1 MSDERV
7 TEDVLSLK
15 SLDNSGTSEKSAGSR
30 GKTVVLAE
38 PRSFCAGVQRA
49 IDIVEAALERFGPPV
64 YVRKQI
70 VHNEHVVR
78 DLESRGA
85 HFVDSEEEVPV
96 GALCVFSAH
105 GVSPAVRRGA
115 ADRELQVIDATCPLV
130 SKVHQESRRFAEDRR
145 TILLIGHAEHEEVE
159 GTYGEAPERTLVVST
174 VEEVRALDLPRD
186 APVAYLTQTTLALDE
201 TKEIIE
207 AMEERF
213 DDLRGPGSDDICYA
227 SQNRQ
232 NAVKAVAARTGL
244 VLVVG
249 STNSSNSVRMVEVAR
264 DAGTPAHLLPSPDDL
279 DESWLTGV
287 DSVGVSAGASAP
299 GTLVD
304 ALLRRLAAL
313 GYATVE
319 VERTATEDIVFGLP
333 SALKG
338 TA

>member
-1 MSDERV
+1 M
-7 TEDVLSLK
+7 
-15 SLDNSGTSEKSAGSR
+15 
-30 GKTVVLAE
+30 VLAE

-78 DLESRGA
+78 DLETRGA
-85 HFVDSEEEVPV
+85 RFVDSEEEVPV
-96 GALCVFSAH
+96 GAVCVFSAH
-105 GVSPAVRRGA
+105 GVSPAVRQGA

-130 SKVHQESRRFAEDRR
+130 AKVHQESRRFVEDRR

-159 GTYGEAPERTLVVST
+159 GTYGEAPEHTLVVST
-174 VEEVRALDLPRD
+174 VDEVRALDLPRD

-201 TKEIIE
+201 TREIIE

-244 VLVVG
+244 VLVIG

-264 DAGTPAHLLPSPDDL
+264 DVGTPAHLVPGPDDL
-279 DESWLTGV
+279 DESWLAGV

-304 ALLRRLAAL
+304 GLLRRLAAL
-313 GYATVE
+313 GYSTVE
-319 VERTATEDIVFGLP
+319 VERTTTEDIVFGLP
-333 SALKG
+333 SQLKG

>member
-1 MSDERV
+1 MI
-7 TEDVLSLK
+7 
-15 SLDNSGTSEKSAGSR
+15 
-30 GKTVVLAE
+30 LAE

-78 DLESRGA
+78 DLETRGA
-85 HFVDSEEEVPV
+85 RFVDSEEEVPV
-96 GALCVFSAH
+96 GAVCVFSAH

-115 ADRELQVIDATCPLV
+115 AGRDLRVIDATCPLV
-130 SKVHQESRRFAEDRR
+130 SKVHQESRRFAEERR

-159 GTYGEAPERTLVVST
+159 GTYGEAPERTLVVGT

-201 TKEIIE
+201 TREIIE

-264 DAGTPAHLLPSPDDL
+264 DAGTPAHLVPGPDDL
-279 DESWLTGV
+279 DERWLAGV
-287 DSVGVSAGASAP
+287 DAVGVSAGASAP
-299 GTLVD
+299 GALVD

-319 VERTATEDIVFGLP
+319 VEQTATEDIVFGLP
-333 SALKG
+333 SQLKG

>member
-1 MSDERV
+1 M
-7 TEDVLSLK
+7 K
-15 SLDNSGTSEKSAGSR
+15 SLDNSERLEDETATP

-78 DLESRGA
+78 DLENRGA
-85 HFVDSEEEVPV
+85 RFVDSEDEVPV
-96 GALCVFSAH
+96 GAVCVFSAH

-159 GTYGEAPERTLVVST
+159 GTYGEAPERTLIVGT
-174 VEEVRALDLPRD
+174 VDEVHALDLPRD

-201 TKEIIE
+201 TREIIE

-264 DAGTPAHLLPSPDDL
+264 DAGTPAHLVPSPDDL
-279 DESWLTGV
+279 DESWLEGV

-299 GTLVD
+299 GTLVSG
-304 ALLRRLAAL
+304 LLRRLAAL

-319 VERTATEDIVFGLP
+319 IERTATEDIVFGLP
-333 SALKG
+333 SQLKG

>member
-1 MSDERV
+1 M
-7 TEDVLSLK
+7 
-15 SLDNSGTSEKSAGSR
+15 
-30 GKTVVLAE
+30 VLAE

-78 DLESRGA
+78 DLETRGA
-85 HFVDSEEEVPV
+85 RFVDSEEEVPV
-96 GALCVFSAH
+96 GAVCVFSAH
-105 GVSPAVRRGA
+105 GVSPAVRQGA

-130 SKVHQESRRFAEDRR
+130 AKVHQESRRFVEDRR

-159 GTYGEAPERTLVVST
+159 GTYGEAPEHTLVVST
-174 VEEVRALDLPRD
+174 VDEVRALDLPRD

-201 TKEIIE
+201 TREIIE

-244 VLVVG
+244 VLVIG

-264 DAGTPAHLLPSPDDL
+264 DAGTPAHLVPGPDDL
-279 DESWLTGV
+279 DESWLAGV

-304 ALLRRLAAL
+304 GLLRRLAAL
-313 GYATVE
+313 GYSTVE
-319 VERTATEDIVFGLP
+319 VERTTTEDIVFGLP
-333 SALKG
+333 SQLKG

>member
-1 MSDERV
+1 M
-7 TEDVLSLK
+7 
-15 SLDNSGTSEKSAGSR
+15 
-30 GKTVVLAE
+30 VLAE

-85 HFVDSEEEVPV
+85 RFVDSEAEVPV

-105 GVSPAVRRGA
+105 GVAPTVREAA
-115 ADRELQVIDATCPLV
+115 ADRELRVIDATCPLV
-130 SKVHQESRRFAEDRR
+130 SKVHQEARRFAEDRR

-159 GTYGEAPERTLVVST
+159 GTYGEAPERTVVVGT
-174 VEEVRALDLPRD
+174 VDEVRALDLPRD

-201 TKEIIE
+201 TREIIE
-207 AMEERF
+207 ALEERF

-264 DAGTPAHLLPSPDDL
+264 DAGTPAHLVPSPDDL

-287 DSVGVSAGASAP
+287 ESVGVSAGASAP
-299 GTLVD
+299 GVLVD
-304 ALLRRLAAL
+304 GLLHRLAAL
-313 GYATVE
+313 GYRTVE
-319 VERTATEDIVFGLP
+319 VERTATEDVVFGLP

>member
-1 MSDERV
+1 ME
-7 TEDVLSLK
+7 
-15 SLDNSGTSEKSAGSR
+15 SLDNSVSLEKPTKQR

-49 IDIVEAALERFGPPV
+49 IDIVEAALERFGAPV

-70 VHNEHVVR
+70 VHNEHVVH
-78 DLESRGA
+78 DLETRGA
-85 HFVDSEEEVPV
+85 RFVDSEDEVPV
-96 GALCVFSAH
+96 GAICVFSAH

-130 SKVHQESRRFAEDRR
+130 AKVHQESRRFAEDRR

-174 VEEVRALDLPRD
+174 VDEVRALDLPRD
-186 APVAYLTQTTLALDE
+186 APLAYLTQTTLALDE
-201 TKEIIE
+201 TREIIE

-244 VLVVG
+244 VLVIG
-249 STNSSNSVRMVEVAR
+249 SANSSNSVRMVEVAR
-264 DAGTPAHLLPSPDDL
+264 DAGTAAHLVPGPDDL
-279 DESWLTGV
+279 DESWLAGV

-304 ALLRRLAAL
+304 GLLRRLAAL
-313 GYATVE
+313 GYSTVE
-319 VERTATEDIVFGLP
+319 VERTATEDVVFGLP
-333 SALKG
+333 ANLKG

>member
-1 MSDERV
+1 M
-7 TEDVLSLK
+7 
-15 SLDNSGTSEKSAGSR
+15 DNSGSPEEPAGNR

-78 DLESRGA
+78 DLETRGA
-85 HFVDSEEEVPV
+85 RFVDSEEEVPV
-96 GALCVFSAH
+96 GAVCVFSAH
-105 GVSPAVRRGA
+105 GVSPAVRQGA

-130 SKVHQESRRFAEDRR
+130 AKVHQESRRFVEDRR

-159 GTYGEAPERTLVVST
+159 GTYGEAPEHTLVVST
-174 VEEVRALDLPRD
+174 VDEVRALDLPRD

-201 TKEIIE
+201 TREIIE

-244 VLVVG
+244 VLVIG

-264 DAGTPAHLLPSPDDL
+264 DAGTPAHLVPGPDDL
-279 DESWLTGV
+279 DESWLAGV

-304 ALLRRLAAL
+304 GLLRRLAAL
-313 GYATVE
+313 GYSTVE
-319 VERTATEDIVFGLP
+319 VERTTTEDIVFGLP
-333 SALKG
+333 SQLKG

>member
-1 MSDERV
+1 MEDE
-7 TEDVLSLK
+7 TA
-15 SLDNSGTSEKSAGSR
+15 TP

-78 DLESRGA
+78 DLENRGA
-85 HFVDSEEEVPV
+85 RFVDSEDEVPV
-96 GALCVFSAH
+96 GAVCVFSAH

-159 GTYGEAPERTLVVST
+159 GTYGEAPERTLIVGT
-174 VEEVRALDLPRD
+174 VDEVHALDLPRD

-201 TKEIIE
+201 TREIIE

-213 DDLRGPGSDDICYA
+213 DDLRGPGGDDICYA

-264 DAGTPAHLLPSPDDL
+264 DAGTPAHLVPSPDDL
-279 DESWLTGV
+279 DESWLDGV

-299 GTLVD
+299 GSLVSG
-304 ALLRRLAAL
+304 LLRRLAAL

-319 VERTATEDIVFGLP
+319 IERTATEDIVFGLP
-333 SALKG
+333 CQLKG

>member
-1 MSDERV
+1 M
-7 TEDVLSLK
+7 
-15 SLDNSGTSEKSAGSR
+15 
-30 GKTVVLAE
+30 VLAE

-78 DLESRGA
+78 DLENRGA
-85 HFVDSEEEVPV
+85 RFVDSEDEVPV
-96 GALCVFSAH
+96 GAVCVFSAH

-159 GTYGEAPERTLVVST
+159 GTYGEAPERTLIVGT
-174 VEEVRALDLPRD
+174 VDEVHALDLPRD

-201 TKEIIE
+201 TREIIE

-213 DDLRGPGSDDICYA
+213 DDLRGPGGDDICYA

-264 DAGTPAHLLPSPDDL
+264 DAGTPAHLVPSPDDL
-279 DESWLTGV
+279 DESWLDGV

-299 GTLVD
+299 GSLVSG
-304 ALLRRLAAL
+304 LLRRLAAL

-319 VERTATEDIVFGLP
+319 IERTATEDIVFGLP
-333 SALKG
+333 CQLKG

>member
-1 MSDERV
+1 M
-7 TEDVLSLK
+7 
-15 SLDNSGTSEKSAGSR
+15 
-30 GKTVVLAE
+30 VLAE

-78 DLESRGA
+78 DLEIRGA
-85 HFVDSEEEVPV
+85 RFVDSEEEVPV
-96 GALCVFSAH
+96 GAVCVFSAH
-105 GVSPAVRRGA
+105 GVSPAVRQGA

-130 SKVHQESRRFAEDRR
+130 AKVHQESRRFVEDRR

-159 GTYGEAPERTLVVST
+159 GTYGEAPEHTLVVST
-174 VEEVRALDLPRD
+174 VDEVHALDLPRD

-201 TKEIIE
+201 TREIIE

-244 VLVVG
+244 VLVIG

-264 DAGTPAHLLPSPDDL
+264 DAGTPAHLVPGPDDL
-279 DESWLTGV
+279 DESWLAGV

-304 ALLRRLAAL
+304 GLLRRLATL
-313 GYATVE
+313 GYSTVE
-319 VERTATEDIVFGLP
+319 VERTTTEDIVFGLP
-333 SALKG
+333 SQLKG